1 MTANRDRDKDAAVA
15 VELRLDRLSRLYNS
29 LDPAPFREK
38 ELEAAADTYIVGSA
52 EDAAPRAI
60 RLVVMLPPS
69 ELAKEE
75 AGHLGPSIRHHFELR
90 RDSEH
95 RSLRNM
101 WWRGRVSL
109 VVGLTFLAIC
119 LVVRNILLSSPSTL
133 AHILSEG
140 LLIVGWVAVWG
151 PLDVFLYGWWP
162 IRARWKLLDRLSRI
176 DVEVRPQVS

>member
-1 MTANRDRDKDAAVA
+1 MTANSDRDKDPTVA
-15 VELRLDRLSRLYNS
+15 VELRLDRISRLYNS

-38 ELEAAADTYIVGSA
+38 ELEAAADAYIVGSA
-52 EDAAPRAI
+52 EDAGPRPI

-69 ELAKEE
+69 ELAKQE
-75 AGHLGPSIRHHFELR
+75 ADHIGPSIRHHFELR
-90 RDSEH
+90 RDSEN

-109 VVGLTFLAIC
+109 VVGLAFLAAC
-119 LVVRNILLSSPSTL
+119 LVGRNLLLSMPSTV

-140 LLIVGWVAVWG
+140 LLIVGWVAMWG

-176 DVEVRPQVS
+176 DVELKSQTS